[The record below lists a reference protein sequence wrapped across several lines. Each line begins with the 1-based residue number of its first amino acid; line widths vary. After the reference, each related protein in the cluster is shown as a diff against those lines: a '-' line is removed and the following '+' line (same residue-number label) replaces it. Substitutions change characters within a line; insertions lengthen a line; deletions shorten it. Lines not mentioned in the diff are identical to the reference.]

1 MSLCIFIEEYD
12 KPTEVAEDVSEGECV
27 CGCVYGCEHGCESV
41 YTHWCIHECI
51 YMGVCF
57 FGFGFFFL
65 LFRATPAAYGDSEA
79 RGRIGA
85 VAAGYA
91 TTTPPDPSH
100 LCDLHHSSWQCRALN
115 PLSEA
120 RDQTCVLM
128 DASPV
133 CFC

>member
-1 MSLCIFIEEYD
+1 MRVSVYVGVYMAVNTGVKVCIH
-12 KPTEVAEDVSEGECV
+12 TG
-27 CGCVYGCEHGCESV
+27 VYMSV
-41 YTHWCIHECI
+41 YTW
-51 YMGVCF
+51 VF
-57 FGFGFFFL
+57 VFLVLGFFFL

-100 LCDLHHSSWQCRALN
+100 LCDLYHRSWQCRVLN

-128 DASPV
+128 DTSPV